1 MVCLDQISIV
11 LDFYRVSGNVIRIV
25 ININDINSNFGI
37 VVTDGSVVVGNFIS
51 VVTNDNGITSNL
63 CSVVTDISI
72 DVENFIIVV
81 YNFKLFKKVKYC
93 LCTFFAYSCLLN
105 KQPKKTYI

>member
-11 LDFYRVSGNVIRIV
+11 LDFYRVSGNVINIV
-25 ININDINSNFGI
+25 ININGINGNFGI

-63 CSVVTDISI
+63 CSVVTDIRI
-72 DVENFIIVV
+72 DVENFITVV
-81 YNFKLFKKVKYC
+81 YNFNLFKKVKNC
-93 LCTFFAYSCLLN
+93 LCTLFA
-105 KQPKKTYI
+105 